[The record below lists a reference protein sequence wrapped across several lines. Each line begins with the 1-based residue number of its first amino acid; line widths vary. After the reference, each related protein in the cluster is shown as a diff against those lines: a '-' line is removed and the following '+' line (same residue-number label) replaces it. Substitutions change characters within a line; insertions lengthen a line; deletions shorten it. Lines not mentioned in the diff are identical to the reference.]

1 MQNLLF
7 TCPITGAKI
16 QGTVAMAAVGPDITC
31 VPVDCPICHRPHLI
45 DPRTGRVPETEY
57 GSDHRG

>member
-16 QGTVAMAAVGPDITC
+16 QGTVAKASVGPKTTI

-45 DPRTGRVPETEY
+45 DPRTGKIPQD
-57 GSDHRG
+57 GSGNRG